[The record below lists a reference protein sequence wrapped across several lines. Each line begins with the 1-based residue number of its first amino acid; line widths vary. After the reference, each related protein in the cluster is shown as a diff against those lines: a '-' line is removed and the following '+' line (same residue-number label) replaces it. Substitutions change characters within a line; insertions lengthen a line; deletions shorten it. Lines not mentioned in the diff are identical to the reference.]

1 MNPYLILAISMGAC
15 LLGGCASKLFV
26 TRYAGSS
33 LPRYVY
39 NALSSLVAVITLVL
53 WNGSFH
59 ASLFTVLLGI
69 LFGVVTVTQQI
80 FCMKAMET
88 GPWSYTSVISS
99 LSTIIPT
106 LSGVMFFHESIGWV
120 QIAGILLMFLCILL
134 SADLKAEKGSSSLRW
149 ILYCAVVFV
158 TTGSI
163 GVLQKLHQST
173 PQRDELGEF
182 LIIALS
188 IPFVYLAFCT
198 VRLVC
203 REKKERVHLRTLLS
217 LLPLSLMVISGIAVA
232 VNNRLN
238 LLLSGLIDSSILF
251 PILNGG
257 GLILTTLAATLFF
270 RERLSA
276 KQWIG
281 MGIGLTAVILL
292 CNPF

>member
-1 MNPYLILAISMGAC
+1 MNPYLILAISMTAA
-15 LLGGCASKLFV
+15 LLGGCATKLFV
-26 TRYAGSS
+26 TRYAGTA

-39 NALSSLVAVITLVL
+39 NALSSLVAVIILVF

-69 LFGVVTVTQQI
+69 LFGAVTVTQQI

-106 LSGVMFFHESIGWV
+106 LSGTLLFGEVIGWV
-120 QIAGILLMFLCILL
+120 QIVGILLMLACILL
-134 SADLKAEKGSSSLRW
+134 SVDLRAEKGSTSRRW
-149 ILYCAVVFV
+149 LLYCAVVFV

-163 GVLQKLHQST
+163 GVLQKLHQSS
-173 PQRDELGEF
+173 PQKDELGEF

-188 IPFVYLAFCT
+188 IPCLYLTASAL
-198 VRLVC
+198 RLVL
-203 REKKERVHLRTLLS
+203 REKEEQKHLRTLLS
-217 LLPLSLMVISGIAVA
+217 VLPILLMAVSGIAVA
-232 VNNRLN
+232 LNNRLN
-238 LLLSGLIDSSILF
+238 LLLSGLLDSSVMF
-251 PILNGG
+251 PVVNGG
-257 GLILTTLAATLFF
+257 GLILTTLSATLLF
-270 RERLSA
+270 RERLSG

-281 MGIGLTAVILL
+281 MAIGTLAVILL